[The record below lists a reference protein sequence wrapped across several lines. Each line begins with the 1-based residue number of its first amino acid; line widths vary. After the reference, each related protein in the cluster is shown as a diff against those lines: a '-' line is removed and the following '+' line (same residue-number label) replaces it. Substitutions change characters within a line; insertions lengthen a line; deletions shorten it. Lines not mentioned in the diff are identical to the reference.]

1 MKISIGLQIDQGIDG
16 KMNFVHELSER
27 LTQFITE
34 NNYGESI
41 KKFLIGLIGV
51 GPQYDSFFMPRRP
64 KYTEYKEA
72 MFDGWDPFT
81 IEKTFECE
89 IKLDYA
95 KVLESTEEEVKK
107 IVAQSIMDYLRKL
120 KMPKKVT
127 DFDKEKFIADL
138 ETYFRKEHLMD

>member
-1 MKISIGLQIDQGIDG
+1 MKVSFGIDMDKEVVG
-16 KMNFVHELSER
+16 KFKFNNPMAESIS
-27 LTQFITE
+27 QFIAE

-41 KKFLIGLIGV
+41 KKFLIGLICV
-51 GPQYDSFFMPRRP
+51 GPQYDSLAKPRRP

-95 KVLESTEEEVKK
+95 KVLEATEEEVKK

-138 ETYFRKEHLMD
+138 ETYFRKEHLID